1 MRPVEPC
8 PCGSDLRY
16 GSCCLPLH
24 IGERHAQTA
33 EELMRSRYSA
43 FVVGDTEY
51 LWRTWHPRTRPPD
64 VADGAVTWS
73 RLEIVETVAGREGDA
88 SAEVEFLAHHRAG
101 VLHERSRFARRAGR
115 WFYVDGDLLD

>member
-1 MRPVEPC
+1 MRSAEPC
-8 PCGSDLRY
+8 PCGRDLHY

-24 IGERHAQTA
+24 VGERQAQTA